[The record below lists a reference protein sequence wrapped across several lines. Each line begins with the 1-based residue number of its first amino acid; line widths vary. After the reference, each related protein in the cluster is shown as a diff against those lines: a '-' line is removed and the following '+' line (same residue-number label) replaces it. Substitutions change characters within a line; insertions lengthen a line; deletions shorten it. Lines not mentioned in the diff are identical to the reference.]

1 MTDVD
6 YSQRFG
12 DTTKATPPNA
22 TLGAFV
28 AALALALILGLSA
41 VDIQRPDAPTTGL
54 GQVIHSEIEAL
65 DGRGK
70 WGWLFLRQPT
80 RVADAALRQKSRTR
94 PRRLRRAGFAVLS
107 GYLIFLISPDASF
120 SW

>member
-12 DTTKATPPNA
+12 DTAKTTPANATP
-22 TLGAFV
+22 GVFV

-41 VDIQRPDAPTTGL
+41 VDIQRPDAPTTDAA
-54 GQVIHSEIEAL
+54 QVTHSEIEAL

-70 WGWLFLRQPT
+70 WG
-80 RVADAALRQKSRTR
+80 
-94 PRRLRRAGFAVLS
+94 
-107 GYLIFLISPDASF
+107 GYF
-120 SW
+120 